1 MGAVAFAVTENP
13 YQTPAVTELAAPPT
27 SDIREVR
34 ETHLKHEA
42 SIKAIG
48 FLCVLGGVLLLGSF
62 AFVSIETIAAGS
74 LAESPAMTLLF
85 EVAFGVLQVI
95 AGIGLRQL
103 HGWSRIPAAIVA
115 AVSMV
120 YVPIGTIYGIYVLYL
135 IFSPKGSKVLS
146 AEYRQIVE
154 LTPDMRYRT
163 PRWFWICILAVMLI
177 LIGGIAFV
185 FFAAR
190 TR

>member
-1 MGAVAFAVTENP
+1 MTENP
-13 YQTPAVTELAAPPT
+13 YQTPAVAEVASLPA

-34 ETHLKHEA
+34 EMHLKHEA

-48 FLCVLGGVLLLGSF
+48 FLGLLGGVLLLGSF

-74 LAESPAMTLLF
+74 LAESPAMNLLF

-103 HGWSRIPAAIVA
+103 QGWSRIPAAIVA
-115 AVSMV
+115 AVSAV
-120 YVPIGTIYGIYVLYL
+120 YVPIGTIYGIYILYL

-146 AEYRQIVE
+146 AEYRQIVA

-163 PRWFWICILAVMLI
+163 PRWFWIFILVVMLI
-177 LIGGIAFV
+177 LAGFVAFV

-190 TR
+190 SR

>member
-1 MGAVAFAVTENP
+1 M
-13 YQTPAVTELAAPPT
+13 
-27 SDIREVR
+27 
-34 ETHLKHEA
+34 HLKHEA

-48 FLCVLGGVLLLGSF
+48 FLGLLGGVLLLGAF

-74 LAESPAMTLLF
+74 LAESPAMVLLF
-85 EVAFGVLQVI
+85 EVALGVLQLI

-103 HGWSRIPAAIVA
+103 QGWSRIPAAIVA

-120 YVPIGTIYGIYVLYL
+120 SVPIGTVVGIYILYL
-135 IFSPKGSKVLS
+135 IFSPKGSRVLS
-146 AEYRQIVE
+146 AEYRQIVA

-163 PRWFWICILAVMLI
+163 PRWFWIFILVVMLI
-177 LIGGIAFV
+177 LVGFVAFV

-190 TR
+190 SR

>member
-1 MGAVAFAVTENP
+1 MTEVASL
-13 YQTPAVTELAAPPT
+13 PA

-42 SIKAIG
+42 SIKAMG
-48 FLCVLGGVLLLGSF
+48 FLCLLGGVLLLGSF

-74 LAESPAMTLLF
+74 LAESPAMSLLF
-85 EVAFGVLQVI
+85 QIAFGILQLI
-95 AGIGLRQL
+95 AGISLRQL
-103 HGWSRIPAAIVA
+103 QGWSRIPAAIVA

-120 YVPIGTIYGIYVLYL
+120 AVPIGTIIGIYILYL
-135 IFSPKGSKVLS
+135 LFSPKGSKILS
-146 AEYRQIVE
+146 AEYRQIVV

-163 PRWFWICILAVMLI
+163 PRWFWICILVVMLI
-177 LIGGIAFV
+177 LVGFVAFV